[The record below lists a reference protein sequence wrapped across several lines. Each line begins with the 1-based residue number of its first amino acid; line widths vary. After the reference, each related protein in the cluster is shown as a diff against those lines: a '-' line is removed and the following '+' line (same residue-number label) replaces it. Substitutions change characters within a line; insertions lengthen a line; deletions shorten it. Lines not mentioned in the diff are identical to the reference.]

1 MTIEIILI
9 SFCCVICFANLFAT
23 IFLSNFIFRV
33 LSDDRKISKT
43 PPIPDDKGLVD
54 LNYSPTY
61 DPRFRGG

>member
-9 SFCCVICFANLFAT
+9 SFCCVICVANLFAT

-33 LSDDRKISKT
+33 LSDDRKVPNT
-43 PPIPDDKGLVD
+43 PPIADDKGLVD
-54 LNYSPTY
+54 LKYSPTY